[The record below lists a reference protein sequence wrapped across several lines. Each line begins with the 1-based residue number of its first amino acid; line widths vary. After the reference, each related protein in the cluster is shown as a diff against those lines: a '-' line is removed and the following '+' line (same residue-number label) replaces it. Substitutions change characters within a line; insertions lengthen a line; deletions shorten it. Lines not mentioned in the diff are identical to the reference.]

1 MVAYATTANWSALDR
16 QSLYSYFYSL
26 GARLVGKKLTPDQI
40 HRLISKHIKR
50 LLPVRIKKHIDAKIL
65 QRHIYMGGMYYS
77 GYDNGGKPAIEV
89 NFSYHPWDEH
99 LKMTDYR
106 WKRMSIRFA
115 DVVLHEMI
123 HMRQFRARGFKSI
136 PGYQSTAGWA
146 KDRKQQEYLGD
157 RDEMG
162 AFAFNIACEMID
174 RFGYEPAV
182 IKRYMDT
189 NGAKRHKNSWWYS
202 YLQGFEFDHQHK
214 IIVRMKKKILHQLE
228 NAYNGKP
235 FKTTDWL
242 TY

>member
-1 MVAYATTANWSALDR
+1 
-16 QSLYSYFYSL
+16 
-26 GARLVGKKLTPDQI
+26 
-40 HRLISKHIKR
+40 
-50 LLPVRIKKHIDAKIL
+50 
-65 QRHIYMGGMYYS
+65 
-77 GYDNGGKPAIEV
+77 
-89 NFSYHPWDEH
+89 
-99 LKMTDYR
+99 
-106 WKRMSIRFA
+106 
-115 DVVLHEMI
+115 
-123 HMRQFRARGFKSI
+123 
-136 PGYQSTAGWA
+136 
-146 KDRKQQEYLGD
+146 
-157 RDEMG
+157 MG